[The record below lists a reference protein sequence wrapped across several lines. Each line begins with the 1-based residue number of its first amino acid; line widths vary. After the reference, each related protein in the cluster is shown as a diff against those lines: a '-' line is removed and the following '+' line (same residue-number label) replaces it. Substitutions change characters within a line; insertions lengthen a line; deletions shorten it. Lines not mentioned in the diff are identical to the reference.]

1 MLIGATTLPTLETPR
16 LRLRWMTEADV
27 PALFELFSDPEVTR
41 YWSWSAYTEG
51 AQAEKL
57 LRDIHK
63 CFAER
68 SLFQWGFARREDDRV
83 VGTCTLSEL
92 SGQHRRAVL
101 GYALNRAHWG
111 QGYACEAVNRVVEF
125 GFSAL
130 ELHRLEADVDP
141 RNAGSIKVLEGLG
154 FQREGYQRER
164 YFLNGEVQDAVLYG
178 LLRREWGAVSADSG
192 GTSVPRSPDS
202 P

>member
-1 MLIGATTLPTLETPR
+1 MLADATTLPTLETPR
-16 LRLRWMTEADV
+16 LRLRWLTEADV
-27 PALFELFSDPEVTR
+27 PALFELFSSPEVTR
-41 YWSWSAYTEG
+41 YWSWSAYTEV

-57 LRDIHK
+57 LRDIHAS
-63 CFAER
+63 FAER

-83 VGTCTLSEL
+83 VGTCTLSDL
-92 SGQHRRAVL
+92 SGTHRRASL
-101 GYALNRAHWG
+101 GYALNPAHWG
-111 QGYACEAVNRVVEF
+111 QGYAREAVSRVVEF

-130 ELHRLEADVDP
+130 ELHRMEADVDP

-178 LLRREWGAVSADSG
+178 LLRREWARAEPG
-192 GTSVPRSPDS
+192 GPSRA
-202 P
+202 

>member
-1 MLIGATTLPTLETPR
+1 MLIGATSLPTLETPR
-16 LRLRWMTEADV
+16 LRLRWLTEADV
-27 PALFELFSDPEVTR
+27 PALFELFSNPEVTR
-41 YWSWSAYTEG
+41 YWSWSAYTEV

-57 LRDIHK
+57 LRDIHE

-68 SLFQWGFARREDDRV
+68 SLFQWGFTRREDDRV

-92 SGQHRRAVL
+92 NGQHRRAAL

-111 QGYACEAVNRVVEF
+111 QGYAREAVNRVVEF

-130 ELHRLEADVDP
+130 ELHRLEADADP

-154 FQREGYQRER
+154 FQREGYQREC
-164 YFLNGEVQDAVLYG
+164 YFLNGEVQDGVLYG
-178 LLRREWGAVSADSG
+178 LLRREWRPGPS
-192 GTSVPRSPDS
+192 SP
-202 P
+202 